1 MLTLKRQ
8 PHASAKLVLLSGEP
22 PGLLGAVLS
31 ADVVLPTTGGDVQRV
46 WRILLYAVFL
56 LR

>member
-31 ADVVLPTTGGDVQRV
+31 AGVVLPTTGGEVQRV

-56 LR
+56 LK